1 MVRIFKFGCRDPW
14 NVKLVRIFKFGCRDP
29 LTAKSARILKLR
41 CRDPWTVKLFRI
53 FKFGCREFMDHRIG
67 PYFKIWFRGSMDT
80 SLVSGT
86 HGHICCS
93 VDPAYTSLKI
103 FRSYYPNTVV
113 RKVVDSILPHAKSG
127 PNDHRKGA
135 PPFSV

>member
-14 NVKLVRIFKFGCRDP
+14 
-29 LTAKSARILKLR
+29 TTKSARILKLR

-80 SLVSGT
+80 SLVSGI

-93 VDPAYTSLKI
+93 VDPACTSLKI

-127 PNDHRKGA
+127 PNDHRIDA
-135 PPFSV
+135 TPFITLCITLCITLLF